1 VLGFYFAKNIET
13 RRKEIKNM
21 KLEKIMVFIQILS
34 AIALTGAAGSIIT
47 APQEVRSFIV
57 LKLL

>member
-1 VLGFYFAKNIET
+1 
-13 RRKEIKNM
+13 M